1 MVCSYY
7 FELRYFLKYAPALN
21 IYDYG
26 RIKQKSKTM
35 NNGLSVLYCYAQNR
49 FFRRIQ
55 VRQVNH
61 KIQDE

>member
-1 MVCSYY
+1 
-7 FELRYFLKYAPALN
+7 LN